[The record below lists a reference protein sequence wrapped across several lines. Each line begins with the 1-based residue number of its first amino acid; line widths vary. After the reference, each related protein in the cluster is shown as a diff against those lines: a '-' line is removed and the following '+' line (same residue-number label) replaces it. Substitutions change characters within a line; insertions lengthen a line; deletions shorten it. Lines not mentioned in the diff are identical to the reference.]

1 MKIKIKVKERDHSD
15 LLTKFSLVLFGIF
28 LTTLF
33 FAILIQLLQQYG
45 IYLGI
50 ILSAVA
56 IYFGFKY
63 SEKKS
68 DLRLVIWSVL
78 VTLISCI
85 GLYLYILSFVINNF
99 KDL

>member
-1 MKIKIKVKERDHSD
+1 MKIKIKVKERDHAN
-15 LLTKFSLVLFGIF
+15 LLTKFSLILFGIF
-28 LTTLF
+28 LTSLF

-50 ILSAVA
+50 PLCGVT

-63 SEKKS
+63 SKKKS
-68 DLRLVIWSVL
+68 NLRLVTWSIL

-85 GLYLYILSFVINNF
+85 GLYLYLLNFVINNF